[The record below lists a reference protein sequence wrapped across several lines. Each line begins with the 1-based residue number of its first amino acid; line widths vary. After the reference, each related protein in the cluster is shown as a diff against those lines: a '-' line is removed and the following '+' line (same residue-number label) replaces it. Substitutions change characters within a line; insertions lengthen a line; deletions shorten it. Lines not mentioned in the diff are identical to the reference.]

1 MNRLFRTLATM
12 ASSLLLLLGSGC
24 VGTTGGDVISFDA
37 YASGAQA
44 DADGIY
50 RFENGRGYRVAL
62 SRADLFVGAMYLN
75 RSRPTA
81 VTSDTSCTLA
91 GIYVAEVTGGRVV
104 DALDPT
110 PQLFPALGTATTDR
124 ALTGEL
130 WLSGGDI
137 DETSDATVIVD
148 VAGVA
153 DKDGESF
160 PFEGRITIGENR
172 VVASDDPAQ
181 PGRKPICKQRVVTP
195 ILVDLVPSAGGH
207 LLLHVDPRGWF
218 GNVDFRRL
226 EQASEDP
233 PLYRVA
239 DEESDP
245 ASNSLYDGL
254 HAAGG
259 VYSFEWID

>member
-1 MNRLFRTLATM
+1 MNRTQSALACL
-12 ASSLLLLLGSGC
+12 SILLCAATGC
-24 VGTTGGDVISFDA
+24 VGTTGGDVVSFDA
-37 YASGAQA
+37 YAAGAQA
-44 DADGIY
+44 DDDGVL
-50 RFENGRGYRVAL
+50 RFESGRGYQVEL
-62 SRADLFVGAMYLN
+62 DRAQLFVGAMYLN

-91 GIYVAEVTGGRVV
+91 GIYVAEVTSGRTI
-104 DALDPT
+104 DALDAT
-110 PQLFPALGTATTDR
+110 PQPFPVAGTATTDR

-137 DETSDATVIVD
+137 DAIHDPTVILD
-148 VAGVA
+148 LAGVA
-153 DKDGESF
+153 SRDGETF
-160 PFEGRITIGENR
+160 PFEGTITIGENR
-172 VVASDDPAQ
+172 VVVPDDPAQ

-195 ILVDLVPSAGGH
+195 ILVDLVPEEGGA
-207 LLLHVDPRGWF
+207 LLLRVDPRGWF

-226 EQASEDP
+226 GQVAEQP

>member
-1 MNRLFRTLATM
+1 MDRLCCAFAS
-12 ASSLLLLLGSGC
+12 SSLLALLLATGC
-24 VGTTGGDVISFDA
+24 VGTTGGDVISFEA
-37 YASGAQA
+37 TASGAAA
-44 DADGIY
+44 DADGSY
-50 RFENGRGYRVAL
+50 RFESGRGYQVTL
-62 SRADLFVGAMYLN
+62 SRAELFVGAMYLN

-91 GIYVAEVTGGRVV
+91 GIYVAEVTSGRTI

-110 PQLFPALGTATTDR
+110 PQPFPVLGTATTDR

-137 DETSDATVIVD
+137 DTVGDSTVILD

-160 PFEGRITIGENR
+160 PFEGAITIGQNR
-172 VVASDDPAQ
+172 VVPTGDPAQ

-195 ILVDLVPSAGGH
+195 ILADLLPSEGGR
-207 LLLHVDPRGWF
+207 LVLHVDPRGWF

-226 EQASEDP
+226 EQVDDDP
-233 PLYRVA
+233 PLYRFA
-239 DEESDP
+239 DEDSDP